1 MQSRRYCL
9 KIFLNYRSIIW
20 FFWVNWLTPYIFNTQ
35 LVKLSKP
42 PSLRSFISKHR
53 SPVPELYI
61 LFFNILDQVF
71 LIQKPS
77 HCPGC
82 TFRSQHKIVASQILK
97 LVHFFL
103 HNIRG
108 NSQSSWKCL
117 RVFQNILQKSF
128 VSKLVFKDLTGRSIY
143 WVLVKR
149 KLFEHVLESFYFFHL
164 LNNIFLSHLFIFY

>member
-1 MQSRRYCL
+1 MQSWRNDL
-9 KIFLNYRSIIW
+9 KIFLYNRSIIR
-20 FFWVNWLTPYIFNTQ
+20 FFRGNRYPTYVFYAQ
-35 LVKLSKP
+35 LVKLPKSS
-42 PSLRSFISKHR
+42 SLRSFISKHR
-53 SPVPELYI
+53 SPIPELYI

-103 HNIRG
+103 HNIRW

-149 KLFEHVLESFYFFHL
+149 KLFENIFESFYFFHL